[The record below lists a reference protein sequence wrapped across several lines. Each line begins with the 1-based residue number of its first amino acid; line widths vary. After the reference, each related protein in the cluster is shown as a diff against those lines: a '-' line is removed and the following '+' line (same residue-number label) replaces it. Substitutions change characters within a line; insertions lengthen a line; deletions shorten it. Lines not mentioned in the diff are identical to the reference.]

1 MARNR
6 RAEALASLGELS
18 RASFVLNSSAGI
30 ASLTD
35 TSPLLDLHPPPVE
48 TEDLSHLNDRLTAE
62 HSTTN
67 QADAIDISAELLLH
81 ALSSSARGAGGGG
94 SRMRTEHLQAI
105 VENGQCARLRSVV
118 NLLAN
123 GHVPAELRPYLC
135 GGSITPLEK
144 TKDGAV
150 VGIRPIVVGEALVR
164 LTGRV
169 LAISNAHRFRQ
180 TMLPLQF
187 GVGVPVGAE
196 QIIHA
201 TRLATEAHP
210 EWMSFQADF
219 QNAFNCISRHLILNQ
234 LHRTGYDDL
243 VPYFLM
249 NYGSPSHLSVR
260 AADGT
265 THWIL
270 SQEGVRQGDPLGPFF
285 FALALQSVL
294 EALSAELKNDKILN
308 DIVADSPSKEQASI
322 RRSCWHEPSNQVRVD
337 VSALLDDVRLLG
349 PVHAVRY
356 TARRLQSLATTL
368 RTGLKLR
375 LPKCS
380 AWSRSIS
387 VDHPC
392 MFRGLAGDGKVQT
405 PEDSFTLLG
414 APIGFSHFEAQECLS
429 SVKSSESFF
438 DHLTDLPSLQIA
450 MLLLRHCACPRIQ
463 FLLRTVPATSTGEA
477 AWSHD
482 DQVRTTLA
490 ALLGEEELSD
500 SQWRQASLRLA
511 VGGLGLGSARRDR
524 IAAYL
529 GSAADCLRNF
539 PTNFT
544 ILGDAEEAWTDHAS
558 DTPLSTLPPPVHD
571 TAEHPPGGETSPRPP
586 ATGHSRARLPH
597 LCHQPR
603 RSEEKLRRVTSLEV
617 DLAWHELYSEMPTRE
632 RAQLLSQA
640 SPGASAFL
648 SSLPS
653 LPELSLTTAEMRMS
667 LRRWLRLPLQN
678 SIPTGRCVCST
689 TSHAPAL
696 SSHHLLTCRNEGMLG
711 RRHDDLRRTLRDM
724 ATTAGLIT
732 EEEPRGLP
740 GFGQGGGDL
749 LIHDLH
755 PGQSIVA
762 DVCVVSE
769 DVDALAETAA
779 SHAGHA
785 SKVAER

>member
-67 QADAIDISAELLLH
+67 QADAIAISAELLLH

-187 GVGVPVGAE
+187 GVGVPGGAE

-375 LPKCS
+375 L
-380 AWSRSIS
+380 
-387 VDHPC
+387 
-392 MFRGLAGDGKVQT
+392 Q
-405 PEDSFTLLG
+405 
-414 APIGFSHFEAQECLS
+414 
-429 SVKSSESFF
+429 
-438 DHLTDLPSLQIA
+438 
-450 MLLLRHCACPRIQ
+450 
-463 FLLRTVPATSTGEA
+463 
-477 AWSHD
+477 
-482 DQVRTTLA
+482 
-490 ALLGEEELSD
+490 
-500 SQWRQASLRLA
+500 
-511 VGGLGLGSARRDR
+511 SAR
-524 IAAYL
+524 L
-529 GSAADCLRNF
+529 G
-539 PTNFT
+539 
-544 ILGDAEEAWTDHAS
+544 
-558 DTPLSTLPPPVHD
+558 
-571 TAEHPPGGETSPRPP
+571 
-586 ATGHSRARLPH
+586 
-597 LCHQPR
+597 
-603 RSEEKLRRVTSLEV
+603 
-617 DLAWHELYSEMPTRE
+617 
-632 RAQLLSQA
+632 
-640 SPGASAFL
+640 
-648 SSLPS
+648 
-653 LPELSLTTAEMRMS
+653 
-667 LRRWLRLPLQN
+667 
-678 SIPTGRCVCST
+678 
-689 TSHAPAL
+689 
-696 SSHHLLTCRNEGMLG
+696 
-711 RRHDDLRRTLRDM
+711 
-724 ATTAGLIT
+724 
-732 EEEPRGLP
+732 
-740 GFGQGGGDL
+740 
-749 LIHDLH
+749 
-755 PGQSIVA
+755 PGQSQWITRA
-762 DVCVVSE
+762 CS
-769 DVDALAETAA
+769 VD
-779 SHAGHA
+779 
-785 SKVAER
+785 

>member
-1 MARNR
+1 M
-6 RAEALASLGELS
+6 S
-18 RASFVLNSSAGI
+18 R
-30 ASLTD
+30 
-35 TSPLLDLHPPPVE
+35 
-48 TEDLSHLNDRLTAE
+48 DR
-62 HSTTN
+62 
-67 QADAIDISAELLLH
+67 
-81 ALSSSARGAGGGG
+81 
-94 SRMRTEHLQAI
+94 
-105 VENGQCARLRSVV
+105 
-118 NLLAN
+118 
-123 GHVPAELRPYLC
+123 
-135 GGSITPLEK
+135 
-144 TKDGAV
+144 
-150 VGIRPIVVGEALVR
+150 
-164 LTGRV
+164 
-169 LAISNAHRFRQ
+169 
-180 TMLPLQF
+180 
-187 GVGVPVGAE
+187 GAE

-270 SQEGVRQGDPLGPFF
+270 SEEGVRQGDPLGPFF

-387 VDHPC
+387 LDHPC

-405 PEDSFTLLG
+405 PEDGFTLLG

-429 SVKSSESFF
+429 SVKSSESLF

-539 PTNFT
+539 PTNFAIS

-558 DTPLSTLPPPVHD
+558 DTPSARCLHRCMTRLNTLLEERQ
-571 TAEHPPGGETSPRPP
+571 ARAPP

-603 RSEEKLRRVTSLEV
+603 RSEEKV
-617 DLAWHELYSEMPTRE
+617 
-632 RAQLLSQA
+632 
-640 SPGASAFL
+640 
-648 SSLPS
+648 
-653 LPELSLTTAEMRMS
+653 
-667 LRRWLRLPLQN
+667 
-678 SIPTGRCVCST
+678 T
-689 TSHAPAL
+689 TS
-696 SSHHLLTCRNEGMLG
+696 SNFS
-711 RRHDDLRRTLRDM
+711 
-724 ATTAGLIT
+724 
-732 EEEPRGLP
+732 RG
-740 GFGQGGGDL
+740 
-749 LIHDLH
+749 
-755 PGQSIVA
+755 
-762 DVCVVSE
+762 
-769 DVDALAETAA
+769 
-779 SHAGHA
+779 
-785 SKVAER
+785 